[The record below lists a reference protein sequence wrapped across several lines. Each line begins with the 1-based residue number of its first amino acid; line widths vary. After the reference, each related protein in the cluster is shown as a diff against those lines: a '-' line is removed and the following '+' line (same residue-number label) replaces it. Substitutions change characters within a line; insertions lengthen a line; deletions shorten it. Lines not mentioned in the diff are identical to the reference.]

1 MLQHLLAPRALL
13 EFKCF
18 ERQRH
23 MICILGDER
32 PFAGDV
38 TGVFPWEVG
47 GFDDAPPTSV
57 ESGATSERWGRY
69 VLEEVE

>member
-32 PFAGDV
+32 PLAGDV
-38 TGVFPWEVG
+38 
-47 GFDDAPPTSV
+47 A
-57 ESGATSERWGRY
+57 WGIS
-69 VLEEVE
+69 LGSWGI